1 MVDFPGALPMY
12 VARNRVFINQND
24 HTWLVIHKTAGGSSA
39 QAIARFFASD
49 PNMASTHYVIGQ
61 DGTIVQCVAEVDGA
75 AGNCCLE
82 TGHASYLPVGINLN
96 VKTISIEHVDP
107 ATDNSTPLTDA
118 QKAASFRLV
127 QNICQRHNIPM
138 RPGDANGGII
148 GHKDIAPIN
157 RARCPGNYP
166 WSELFQFL
174 NNNHSTSGDE
184 LSMLSLTDPIGQHFI
199 EQASGRWHC
208 KETDVDLVYALLS
221 FYRMYGGLLRL
232 PLTNELYLKQ
242 YPDTAIQVFEGGIAA
257 YDPKHIIDAPAGA
270 GPVYLLKI
278 SEGIGQQIIAKPLLA
293 ELQAQVSS
301 LGNQLASAKAEVA
314 NKPDVSALETE
325 LASAKAAF
333 NSIEAVLAQQ
343 KGKVY

>member
-1 MVDFPGALPMY
+1 MGLLPGFPRVSQLTSITSDGRPSENAQFNCVEASTGACILYYQHKSQWDTSINPDMLKDAAY
-12 VARNRVFINQND
+12 TEAYRNDGTDAARLVPIFEKLGYKLYPVSGNNAYLVQQTHKLIASGCPVVFTEPD
-24 HTWLVIHKTAGGSSA
+24 PYSKTPGWSHACVFCGSSA
-39 QAIARFFASD
+39 GTLISLDPYIAQFIEKPDSEWQHLLLF
-49 PNMASTHYVIGQ
+49 GQ
-61 DGTIVQCVAEVDGA
+61 IWIV
-75 AGNCCLE
+75 
-82 TGHASYLPVGINLN
+82 
-96 VKTISIEHVDP
+96 
-107 ATDNSTPLTDA
+107 
-118 QKAASFRLV
+118 
-127 QNICQRHNIPM
+127 
-138 RPGDANGGII
+138 
-148 GHKDIAPIN
+148 APIH
-157 RARCPGNYP
+157 PP
-166 WSELFQFL
+166 
-174 NNNHSTSGDE
+174 TGDE

-293 ELQAQVSS
+293 ELQAQVTS
-301 LGNQLASAKAEVA
+301 LENQLASAKAEVA